1 MLACQLPK
9 SHWEQVPLS
18 VSVVENV
25 CDTATN
31 NLKVRYNKLPEG
43 ETKKQNFA
51 VCVKG
56 LDFPTED
63 LSVRLIE
70 WFELLHLLGANKIFL
85 YNLEVHPNVTKVLNY
100 YEEKGFVDVTPISLP
115 GYQPNMQI
123 LQHLYL
129 KSNMNN
135 KRQNELIPYN
145 DCLYRNMYQYEY
157 IALLDIDE
165 VIMPI
170 AEDNWADLM
179 KNVKKLALK
188 VKNEDRASYNF
199 RNVYFLDEMLEAHSK
214 SSSLSYGLK
223 DIPDYMHMAQHI
235 YRSAN
240 YTKPGQYVKCFHNPE
255 KALILHNHFPLGC
268 LGGICT
274 SYPVDPSV
282 AHLQHYRSDC
292 VSTLK
297 KSCERDFKNS
307 SVIDTT
313 IWKFNEPLIKATT
326 KALANLG
333 FFRIRTYP

>member
-1 MLACQLPK
+1 LHIGLIA
-9 SHWEQVPLS
+9 W
-18 VSVVENV
+18 
-25 CDTATN
+25 
-31 NLKVRYNKLPEG
+31 
-43 ETKKQNFA
+43 KKI
-51 VCVKG
+51 
-56 LDFPTED
+56 
-63 LSVRLIE
+63 R
-70 WFELLHLLGANKIFL
+70 
-85 YNLEVHPNVTKVLNY
+85 
-100 YEEKGFVDVTPISLP
+100 EKKKK
-115 GYQPNMQI
+115 N
-123 LQHLYL
+123 
-129 KSNMNN
+129 
-135 KRQNELIPYN
+135 QNELIPYN

-199 RNVYFLDEMLEAHSK
+199 RNVYFLDEMLEAHAK
-214 SSSLSYGLK
+214 SGSLPYGLK
-223 DIPDYMHMAQHI
+223 DIPDYMHMARHI

-326 KALANLG
+326 EALANLG
-333 FFRIRTYP
+333 FFRTYP